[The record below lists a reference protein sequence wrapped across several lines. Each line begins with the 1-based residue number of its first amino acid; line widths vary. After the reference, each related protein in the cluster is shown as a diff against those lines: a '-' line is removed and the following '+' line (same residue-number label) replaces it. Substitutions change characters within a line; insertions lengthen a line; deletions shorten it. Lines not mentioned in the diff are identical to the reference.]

1 MSKIL
6 KYSIIAIAFITIV
19 NVFPSCKKSEYP
31 NLIQGTWKRVI
42 VEINPDIKEEFW
54 KFSEGKLTITTIDNK
69 TGQPVSN
76 EANYFIKN
84 KIRRSYLTITDY
96 ITDAF
101 NTDWMIRNLDND
113 KLIIINDK
121 EGGIN
126 TKEFVK
132 YSD

>member
-6 KYSIIAIAFITIV
+6 KYSLIAFVFVAIV
-19 NVFPSCKKSEYP
+19 NVFPSCKKAEYP
-31 NLIQGTWKRVI
+31 NLIQGTWRRDI
-42 VEINPDIKEEFW
+42 VEDMNSTELELW
-54 KFSEGKLTITTIDNK
+54 KFESGKLTITIGNLNR
-69 TGQPVSN
+69 GS
-76 EANYFIKN
+76 ANYFIKN

-96 ITDAF
+96 QDINAY
-101 NTDWMIRNLDND
+101 NADWLIRDLDND

-121 EGGIN
+121 EGGIL